1 MILRHIW
8 LRSHLSGVVL
18 PVSAS
23 SFMSPQLETDHGS
36 DQINDHGDEQK
47 DDGGRLARLRSA
59 ERPVDAVVEDRVG
72 AESSAGR
79 VSDVNDAWWTKRK
92 RVLIEIIKHFYQE

>member
-1 MILRHIW
+1 
-8 LRSHLSGVVL
+8 
-18 PVSAS
+18 
-23 SFMSPQLETDHGS
+23 MSPQLETDHGS

-79 VSDVNDAWWTKRK
+79 VSDVNDACGQKGN
-92 RVLIEIIKHFYQE
+92 VFL